1 MGHRAIVMQ
10 RIRRAFENRR
20 RRYHP
25 STLRPPVLAFGLR
38 ARASFQE
45 KLLQLGR
52 KYTAKRAPISALS
65 PKFHTCRIRGKF

>member
-1 MGHRAIVMQ
+1 MGHRVIVMQ

-20 RRYHP
+20 RRP

-45 KLLQLGR
+45 KLLQLDR
-52 KYTAKRAPISALS
+52 K
-65 PKFHTCRIRGKF
+65 